1 MKNMITKIWIYL
13 FVLMGVSFL
22 TYSCKYE
29 DDENIISPIPH
40 TIGEK
45 YGGGTIFYIDNSG
58 QHGLIAASKDQS
70 ENIQWFNGSYAVTG
84 ATATEVGTGQLNTTI
99 IINTQKTGSYAASI
113 CDQLVLDGYSDW
125 FLPSK
130 DELNLLYLQKEIVGG
145 FTNNFYWSSTEHGD
159 GSAWE
164 QNFINGTQYYANKNF
179 PISVRAIRAF

>member
-1 MKNMITKIWIYL
+1 MVIKIWFY
-13 FVLMGVSFL
+13 VLAIMGVLFL
-22 TYSCKYE
+22 TYSCKNE
-29 DDENIISPIPH
+29 DDGNITNPIAR
-40 TIGEK
+40 TIGER

-84 ATATEVGTGQLNTTI
+84 ATATAVGAGQLNTTI
-99 IINTQKTGSYAASI
+99 IINIEKAGSYAASI
-113 CDQLVLDGYSDW
+113 CDQLVLDGYSDR

-145 FTNNFYWSSTEHGD
+145 FTNNFYWSSTEYGD
-159 GSAWE
+159 GCAWE